1 MAARYRHIYSLW
13 DPMKWYSYY
22 RQDFAQNLKL
32 ALPIMAGQVGNITVN
47 VVDNLMVGALGVGE
61 LASVS
66 FSVSIYIIF
75 LVVGMGISFALPPL
89 VSEADGAG
97 NPREIS
103 QFFKHSFVLNLGF
116 AFFSLLMIE
125 LAMPHLHFLGQ
136 DPEVVDLARPYL
148 RISAWSM
155 IPFMIFQ
162 SLRCYSDGMSATI
175 HPMTAII
182 IGNVFNILFNYM
194 FIFGKFGAPQLG
206 VEGAALGT
214 LLARSLICFILLG
227 LLFRRNRLWVHLQA
241 ANFRVY
247 QKRLF
252 KRLLSLGIP
261 SSMQMFFE
269 VSAFA
274 GASLLMGSISKDA
287 QAAHQIAINLASI
300 TFLICQGL
308 AMAATVRVGNQLG
321 QRNAEGVRRAGF
333 SAIIQVVL
341 FMFVT
346 ALIFVIARDYLP
358 TLYIADQQVISLAA
372 TLLILAAFFQI
383 PDGVQVAAL
392 GVLRGLQDVKRPTLI
407 TFIAYWI
414 FGLPVSW
421 LAAFNAN
428 LGPVG
433 IWIGLVFGLT
443 VSAILLTWRFNRKS
457 ALAPGD
463 SQAID

>member
-1 MAARYRHIYSLW
+1 MN
-13 DPMKWYSYY
+13 WYSYY
-22 RQDFAQNLKL
+22 RNDFAQNLKL

-47 VVDNLMVGALGVGE
+47 VVDNLMVGALGVAE

-75 LVVGMGISFALPPL
+75 LIVGMGISFALPPL
-89 VSEADGAG
+89 VSEAEGAG
-97 NPREIS
+97 TPREIS
-103 QFFKHSFVLNLGF
+103 QFFKHSFILNAGF
-116 AFFSLLMIE
+116 AVFSLVMIE
-125 LAMPHLHFLGQ
+125 LAMPYLRYLGQ
-136 DPEVVDLARPYL
+136 DPEVLELAKPYL

-162 SLRCYSDGMSATI
+162 TLRCYSDGMSATI

-194 FIFGKFGAPQLG
+194 FIFGKFGAPALG

-214 LLARSLICFILLG
+214 LLARILICFILLG
-227 LLFRRNRLWVHLQA
+227 LLFKRKHLWIHLRT
-241 ANFRVY
+241 ANFRTY
-247 QKRLF
+247 QKKLF
-252 KRLLSLGIP
+252 RRLLALGIP

-274 GASLLMGSISKDA
+274 GASILMGSISKDA

-308 AMAATVRVGNQLG
+308 SMAATVRVGNQLG
-321 QRNAEGVRRAGF
+321 QKSAEGMRRAGF
-333 SAIIQVVL
+333 SAIIQVTF
-341 FMFVT
+341 FMFLT
-346 ALIFVIARDYLP
+346 AMIFVMARHFLP
-358 TLYIADQQVISLAA
+358 TLYIADEGVISVAA

-414 FGLPVSW
+414 FGLPISW
-421 LAAFNAN
+421 LAAFNFG

-433 IWIGLVFGLT
+433 IWLGLVFGLT
-443 VSAILLTWRFNRKS
+443 ISAILLTWRFHQKS
-457 ALAPGD
+457 SLASVG
-463 SQAID
+463 